1 MTSGGRATDLYRAFA
16 SPPFSAP
23 ALAAGGRGTR
33 DINGENADGVS
44 FSGRNNGA
52 ADERERMDGNRPLLA
67 ATAAGAAPRAA
78 GTSAPPRAR
87 GRDPV
92 IDGLRGLMVLVMAID
107 HFGGPLTRFT
117 F

>member
-44 FSGRNNGA
+44 FSGRNNSA
-52 ADERERMDGNRPLLA
+52 ADERERMAGNRPLHAAAAAGA
-67 ATAAGAAPRAA
+67 ATAPPPPPAAGAAPRAT
-78 GTSAPPRAR
+78 GTGAPPPRVR
-87 GRDPV
+87 G
-92 IDGLRGLMVLVMAID
+92 
-107 HFGGPLTRFT
+107 
-117 F
+117 